1 LWSVK
6 PGKVN
11 QVSRLSLQ
19 FTTNSNLQS
28 MWDRRDRDRMVVGI
42 SITYSVYHHWCCE
55 FESRPG
61 RGTTLCDKVC
71 SNLRPVGG
79 FLAVLRFPPPIK
91 LIDIT
96 DILLKVVLNT
106 IKPTKPNLNLCRL
119 ILCSFVFVLTCLHVQ
134 YFMRLCV
141 LILYFFGWLLFNVK
155 LALPLF
161 LLYCWQ
167 DQACK

>member
-1 LWSVK
+1 MWSVK

-61 RGTTLCDKVC
+61 RYLIKFV

-79 FLAVLRFPPPIK
+79 FRGVLRFPPPIE

-119 ILCSFVFVLTCLHVQ
+119 ILCSFVFVFTCLHVQ
-134 YFMRLCV
+134 YFMGLCL
-141 LILYFFGWLLFNVK
+141 LILYFFGWLLLNVK

-161 LLYCWQ
+161 LLYCWH
-167 DQACK
+167 DQACT